1 MQKER
6 DDSTIIDGK
15 INMSVSKMDRL
26 GRKKISK
33 T

>member
-1 MQKER
+1 MQKKEMTPLSV
-6 DDSTIIDGK
+6 DDD